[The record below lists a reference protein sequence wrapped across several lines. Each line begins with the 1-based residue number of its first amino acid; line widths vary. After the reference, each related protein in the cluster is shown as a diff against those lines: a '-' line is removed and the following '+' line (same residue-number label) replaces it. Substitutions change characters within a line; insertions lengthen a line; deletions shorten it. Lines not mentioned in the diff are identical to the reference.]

1 MPLMVISLVIQVK
14 EETALLQKMS
24 NYKFIP
30 CKYKV
35 PVTDIYLVSS
45 VHNFCFNWDATTMK
59 ITMGGKNLS
68 GVGGG
73 RSSGHTFLKKTLTF
87 LGFSLYPWKRWSKQ
101 SFIPENSAGLC
112 YTPWKF
118 QDQEPRPTEIRH
130 DFYWI
135 SP

>member
-68 GVGGG
+68 GVGGEKFG
-73 RSSGHTFLKKTLTF
+73 TYLFEKNPDIFRFLTLP
-87 LGFSLYPWKRWSKQ
+87 LEML
-101 SFIPENSAGLC
+101 E
-112 YTPWKF
+112 
-118 QDQEPRPTEIRH
+118 
-130 DFYWI
+130 
-135 SP
+135 